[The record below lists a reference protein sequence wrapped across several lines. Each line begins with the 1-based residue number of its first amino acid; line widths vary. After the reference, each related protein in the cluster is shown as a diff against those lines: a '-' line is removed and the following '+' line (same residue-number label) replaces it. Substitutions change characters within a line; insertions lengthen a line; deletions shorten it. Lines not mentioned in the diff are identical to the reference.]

1 MRLKYKILWIENEI
15 DWMESV
21 EDDLKTIITT
31 DYSFKYEMTNC
42 TKEESDINYNEY
54 DLILMDLN
62 LDGEP
67 TGDRLIQKIR
77 ENGVYTDVVF
87 YSSGGLD
94 TIKEKARELGLEG
107 VYFSGRNNVEFIK
120 KVKKVI
126 ETTIKKVQ
134 DLSNLR
140 GLVMSEVSELDSMME
155 EIILSYYNSEER
167 MTRFHKH
174 ITANR
179 EKSMKRSL
187 SHPDPNKCDK
197 LCELSWRSS
206 NILDYIK
213 VLDSSQKA
221 HAIHEMLNDVNADG
235 HLGFVDG
242 KFFDTYNAEII
253 SVRNNLAH
261 CESFITDGQ
270 EVLKTRK
277 GDVTFSENDFKAIRE
292 NITKYN
298 ELFKALFAI

>member
-15 DWMESV
+15 DWVESV

-31 DYSFKYEMTNC
+31 DNSFLYEMTNY
-42 TKEESDINYNEY
+42 TKEEGDINYNDY

-67 TGDRLIQKIR
+67 TGDKLIQKIR

-107 VYFSGRNNVEFIK
+107 VYFSGRNNVEFVN
-120 KVKKVI
+120 KVRNVI

-155 EIILSYYNSEER
+155 EIILSYYTNEER
-167 MTRFHKH
+167 MRRFHNHVTK
-174 ITANR
+174 NR
-179 EKSMKRSL
+179 EKSMKKSL
-187 SHPDPNKCDK
+187 NHPNPNKCDK
-197 LCELSWRSS
+197 LCELSWRSK
-206 NILDYIK
+206 NISEYIK
-213 VLDSSQKA
+213 DVDSSQKA
-221 HAIHEMLNDVNADG
+221 HAIHEMLSDVNADG
-235 HLGFVDG
+235 HFGFGDG
-242 KFFDTYNAEII
+242 
-253 SVRNNLAH
+253 
-261 CESFITDGQ
+261 SFLTPTMQ
-270 EVLKTRK
+270 KSYL
-277 GDVTFSENDFKAIRE
+277 
-292 NITKYN
+292 
-298 ELFKALFAI
+298 

>member
-15 DWMESV
+15 DWMESI
-21 EDDLKTIITT
+21 EEELKTIITT
-31 DYSFKYEMTNC
+31 DYSFLYERVNY
-42 TKEESDINYNEY
+42 TKEVGAINYNEY

-67 TGDRLIQKIR
+67 TGDKLIQKIR

-107 VYFSGRNNVEFIK
+107 VYFSGRNNVEFVK
-120 KVKKVI
+120 KVKNVI

-134 DLSNLR
+134 DLNNLR
-140 GLVMSEVSELDSMME
+140 GLVMAEVSELDSMME
-155 EIILSYYNSEER
+155 EIILSYYTNAER
-167 MTRFHKH
+167 MGRFHKH
-174 ITANR
+174 VTKDR
-179 EKSMKRSL
+179 EKSIKKL
-187 SHPDPNKCDK
+187 LINPNKCDK

-206 NILDYIK
+206 NILDFIK
-213 VLDSSQKA
+213 ILDSSQKA
-221 HAIHEMLNDVNADG
+221 HAIHVMLEEVNAGGQLFFGDD
-235 HLGFVDG
+235 H
-242 KFFDTYNAEII
+242 FFDTYKTEII

-261 CESFITDGQ
+261 CESTIIDGK

-277 GDVTFSENDFKAIRE
+277 GDIAFNENDFKIIRE

-298 ELFKALFAI
+298 ELFRALLKLII

>member
-15 DWMESV
+15 DWLESI
-21 EDDLKTIITT
+21 EDELKTIITT
-31 DYSFKYEMTNC
+31 DYSFLYERTNY
-42 TKEESDINYNEY
+42 TKEEGAINYNEY

-67 TGDRLIQKIR
+67 TGDKLIQKIR

-94 TIKEKARELGLEG
+94 AIKEKAHELELEG
-107 VYFSGRNNVEFIK
+107 VYFSGRNNVEFVK

-134 DLSNLR
+134 DFNNLR
-140 GLVMSEVSELDSMME
+140 GLVMAEVSELDSMME

-174 ITANR
+174 VTKDR
-179 EKSMKRSL
+179 EKSIKKTL
-187 SHPDPNKCDK
+187 NHPDNCDK
-197 LCELSWRSS
+197 LCELSWRSL
-206 NILDYIK
+206 NIVDFIK
-213 VLDSSQKA
+213 SLDSSQKA
-221 HAIHEMLNDVNADG
+221 HAIHEMLKEVNSDG
-235 HLGFVDG
+235 HLGFG
-242 KFFDTYNAEII
+242 KGLFFDTYNSEII

-261 CESFITDGQ
+261 CESTIIDGE

-277 GDVTFSENDFKAIRE
+277 GDIAFNEKDFKIIRT

-298 ELFKALFAI
+298 ELFKALLDM